1 MNHWCMMLQ
10 CLEIVYL
17 SSQINQVPMTNI
29 INLFMKQL
37 APFSQITLIINWT
50 LKQINPYVRNHHHK
64 SGKFSQWFWPC
75 LFHLGSV
82 HIWRQQD
89 FANVTPPPSCQH
101 WATALMTSAF
111 ARPHPPP
118 FQSDI
123 RFSKNPLALYST
135 LTETINVYF
144 IELKTERCQVN
155 FMCNYNHLIK
165 NILEIGPLADVSKAE
180 TPSPLSA
187 TVSILKHIPPSAAD
201 VICER
206 SLIRVYICDPFR
218 ETNPPLVCILY
229 WLNPHH
235 LNLPG
240 AWKPKKTVFCLLLKI
255 VFIDTSFYR

>member
-1 MNHWCMMLQ
+1 
-10 CLEIVYL
+10 
-17 SSQINQVPMTNI
+17 
-29 INLFMKQL
+29 
-37 APFSQITLIINWT
+37 
-50 LKQINPYVRNHHHK
+50 
-64 SGKFSQWFWPC
+64 
-75 LFHLGSV
+75 
-82 HIWRQQD
+82 
-89 FANVTPPPSCQH
+89 
-101 WATALMTSAF
+101 MTSARF
-111 ARPHPPP
+111 CKCYPPLLSALSDRPDDVSICQTPPPP

-165 NILEIGPLADVSKAE
+165 IILEIGPLADVSKAE

-187 TVSILKHIPPSAAD
+187 TVSILKHLPPSAAD

-229 WLNPHH
+229 
-235 LNLPG
+235 
-240 AWKPKKTVFCLLLKI
+240 
-255 VFIDTSFYR
+255 